1 MNKPKISI
9 ITVCYNS
16 EAHIEEAIQS
26 VVNQPYGNK
35 EYIIIDGG
43 SKDHTMDIVNKYRD
57 KIAYVVSEP
66 DKGISDAFNKGIKVA
81 TGDVICICNSDD
93 VIAEDVFTKFAEYY
107 DGETDVYRLDAALKD
122 FKTGEIIMSS
132 PTVYLPVLPFTS
144 IINHMG
150 CYISKK
156 AYIKYGLYDAD
167 FKYCMD
173 LELLRRYTHLGAS
186 FKYVPVNCGYF
197 RRGGASSSDE
207 RKMRN
212 EMRLIITRHGGNKFQ
227 AEIFVAFFAFKQTI
241 KKCLNVFGENT
252 ASRVRDFLDF

>member
-1 MNKPKISI
+1 MNNPKISI

-26 VVNQPYGNK
+26 VVNQSYGNK

-43 SKDHTMDIVNKYRD
+43 SKDHTMNIVNKYRD

-107 DGETDVYRLDAALKD
+107 DGETDVYRLDEALKD

-150 CYISKK
+150 CYITKH
-156 AYIKYGLYDAD
+156 AYSKYGVYDLNY
-167 FKYCMD
+167 KYCMD
-173 LELLRRYTHLGAS
+173 MELLRRFTYNGAT
-186 FKYVPVNCGYF
+186 FKHIPINCGYF
-197 RRGGASSSDE
+197 RRGGASSMPE
-207 RKMRN
+207 KNMRN
-212 EMRLIITRHGGNKFQ
+212 ERRQIILNYGGNAFE
-227 AEIFVAFFAFKQTI
+227 AELFVAFFAIKQFA
-241 KKCLNVFGENT
+241 KKCLNIFGENT
-252 ASRVRDFLDF
+252 ATKARDLLKV